1 MLHLVI
7 MAGGSGTRFWPE
19 SRQARPKQFLKL
31 VGERTL
37 LEQAADRCRPWIPFE
52 RMRVVTN
59 DAHAAET
66 SRQLPDLAREN
77 ILLEPCGR
85 NTAPCIGLA
94 AWQIVQSDP

>member
-19 SRQARPKQFLKL
+19 SRRARPKQFLTL
-31 VGERTL
+31 AGERTL
-37 LEQAADRCRPWIPFE
+37 IQQAADRCRPWIPPE

-59 DAHAAET
+59 ATYASET
-66 SRQLPDLAREN
+66 AQQLPELVREN

-94 AWQIVQSDP
+94 AAQVFRDDP